1 MRKKLYKAG
10 CLQCVH
16 ICCVKNDGDTDTV
29 TVKND
34 SDILKC

>member
-1 MRKKLYKAG
+1 MREKLYKAG

-16 ICCVKNDGDTDTV
+16 ICCVKNDGDTV